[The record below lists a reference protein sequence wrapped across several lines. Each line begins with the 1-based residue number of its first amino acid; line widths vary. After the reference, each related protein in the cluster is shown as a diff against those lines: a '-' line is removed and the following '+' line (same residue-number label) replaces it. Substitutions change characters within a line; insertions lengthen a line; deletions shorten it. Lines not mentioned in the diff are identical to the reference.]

1 MIRSFCIA
9 SALLFVSTAGWADNN
24 QTSANDNSAEARAC
38 HGDARRFCREALGD
52 EFRVAS
58 CLIEHR
64 ERISRACRAVLES
77 HGM

>member
-1 MIRSFCIA
+1 MVRSLCLA
-9 SALLFVSTAGWADNN
+9 AALFAVATAAQADNQSSN
-24 QTSANDNSAEARAC
+24 TNSAEERAC
-38 HGDARRFCREALGD
+38 RGDAHRFCHEAIGD

-64 ERISRACRAVLES
+64 DRISHACRAVLES

>member
-1 MIRSFCIA
+1 MVRSLCLAATLFVIA
-9 SALLFVSTAGWADNN
+9 SAAHADNQSSN
-24 QTSANDNSAEARAC
+24 TNAAEERAC
-38 HGDARRFCREALGD
+38 RGDAHRFCHEALGD

-64 ERISRACRAVLES
+64 DRISRACRAVLES

>member
-1 MIRSFCIA
+1 MVRSLCLA
-9 SALLFVSTAGWADNN
+9 ATLFVVATAAQAQNN
-24 QTSANDNSAEARAC
+24 AAEERAC
-38 HGDARRFCREALGD
+38 RGDAHRFCREALGD

-64 ERISRACRAVLES
+64 DRISRACRAVLES